1 MDDAWEILKDA
12 GLPDGAVR
20 SRPRGPLDGER
31 LRAAVTELA
40 KHPEK
45 LPSRRLE
52 PLLAWLQGGY
62 HHWPRR
68 FGEILGPVGAS
79 YRDYLVTAAEG
90 VVDPNRYLKLRRI
103 AIENL
108 SAVLR

>member
-1 MDDAWEILKDA
+1 MDDSWEILKAA
-12 GLPDGAVR
+12 GLPDGAAR
-20 SRPRGPLDGER
+20 PRPRGPLDPER
-31 LRAAVTELA
+31 LRAAVEELA
-40 KHPEK
+40 QRPGA
-45 LPSRRLE
+45 LPRRRLE

-68 FGEILGPVGAS
+68 FGEILGPLGKRYLDQLAVG
-79 YRDYLVTAAEG
+79 AEG

-108 SAVLR
+108 SGVL